1 MKLFLIF
8 LLALSMPTLVNAH
21 ENYCNLV
28 EIEEESYMPIPEIEF
43 TKVRYEQALQF
54 LIKAP
59 ENIKLG
65 MDFVRIETEML
76 FVKGYLIK
84 SSIINEDPET
94 IEWFCQFME
103 NEAYVRH

>member
-8 LLALSMPTLVNAH
+8 LLTLSISILANAN

-28 EIEEESYMPIPEIEF
+28 KIEEESHIPIPEIEF
-43 TKVRYEQALQF
+43 TKIRYEQALKF
-54 LIKAP
+54 LIEAP

-76 FVKGYLIK
+76 FVKGFLIK
-84 SSIINEDPET
+84 SSIRNEDPKT